1 MTKRPFA
8 GTSYIDIQIQALGV
22 KIKRLLAVTYS
33 YRPLWPYYDTEL
45 KQEISG
51 DAALDLSLE
60 VLARRLGRG
69 GLDGVP
75 DQEQVW
81 VPIDGLMVPGLL
93 KPKVYD
99 RLLQYIDQ
107 DARARDR
114 MARKKSGLPAQPSPE
129 II

>member
-22 KIKRLLAVTYS
+22 KIKRLVAVTYS
-33 YRPLWPYYDTEL
+33 YRPPWTYYDTEL
-45 KQEISG
+45 KREVQG
-51 DAALDLSLE
+51 QAALELALE
-60 VLARRLGRG
+60 ILTRRLGRS

-81 VPIDGLMVPGLL
+81 VSIDDLMVPGLL
-93 KPKVYD
+93 KPKVYG

-114 MARKKSGLPAQPSPE
+114 MARKKSGMPAPSMPE
-129 II
+129 TL